1 MFTLLPANKQL
12 PKSFLFLRASL
23 CFVEENQKV
32 QTEKKKGKEN
42 LDNKLCQQQTNTSSH
57 QRIMQRNNTRTLFVL
72 AHIFYPHV
80 HCGCIYFMYYELC

>member
-32 QTEKKKGKEN
+32 QTEKKRGKEN
-42 LDNKLCQQQTNTSSH
+42 LDNKQKSSH
-57 QRIMQRNNTRTLFVL
+57 QRIMQRNNTRPLFVL
-72 AHIFYPHV
+72 VHIFYPHV
-80 HCGCIYFMYYELC
+80 HCG